1 VAPFSL
7 TSYDE
12 AKQWREEMRA
22 YTQKR
27 LMPPWKAAPGFGEFA
42 NDFSLSATEIELIAR
57 WVEQGAPAG
66 DLNHVPPHPRFRD
79 DWAFGEPDLVIEMP
93 EPYVVGPEGEDDY
106 RHFVIPYEFSED
118 RFVEAV
124 DVRPGNRNTV
134 HHVLLYGDASGKARE
149 LDAADPGPGY
159 SRFGGVGFEPVAMLG
174 GWAPGNRPL
183 RTPPNSGA
191 WLPRNGD
198 LVMQVHYYRTGTEER
213 DLTRVGIY
221 FSKSPRPAVARSGAV
236 INTDFELPP
245 GEKSYRVVGVQELKE
260 DVYLFSV
267 TPHMHLL
274 GRTME
279 VTAHRPD
286 GQVLPL
292 VRIDDWDFNWQTTYH
307 FRELQRLPAGTRLEM
322 LATFDNSADNPHN
335 PHDPPQPVR
344 WGEKTTD
351 EMCICFLGL
360 IPAADYNP

>member
-1 VAPFSL
+1 
-7 TSYDE
+7 
-12 AKQWREEMRA
+12 
-22 YTQKR
+22 
-27 LMPPWKAAPGFGEFA
+27 
-42 NDFSLSATEIELIAR
+42 
-57 WVEQGAPAG
+57 
-66 DLNHVPPHPRFRD
+66 
-79 DWAFGEPDLVIEMP
+79 
-93 EPYVVGPEGEDDY
+93 
-106 RHFVIPYEFSED
+106 
-118 RFVEAV
+118 
-124 DVRPGNRNTV
+124 
-134 HHVLLYGDASGKARE
+134 
-149 LDAADPGPGY
+149 
-159 SRFGGVGFEPVAMLG
+159 
-174 GWAPGNRPL
+174 
-183 RTPPNSGA
+183 
-191 WLPRNGD
+191 
-198 LVMQVHYYRTGTEER
+198 MQVHYYRTGVEER

-221 FSKSPRPAVARSGAV
+221 FSKSPRPVVARSGMV

-245 GEKSYRVVGVQELKE
+245 GEKSHRVVGVHELKE

-322 LATFDNSADNPHN
+322 VATFDNSADNPHN

-344 WGEKTTD
+344 WGERTTD

-360 IPAADYNP
+360 IPAADYTP